1 MMKIRLTFICLLAA
15 ISSLA
20 YSQEWVQQYDSL
32 VTDHFLKKAEFNFEL
47 ADSSIKKAEALAS
60 QNSDEERI
68 FQSFIL
74 EIEYLLGL
82 GVHDFEQVQKK
93 LTAFEQAYFDGLTS
107 RQKAQLKNTYAW
119 YYFDTGNFNS
129 AYENALDGYNY
140 GRLANNEPE
149 IEAGLRIMSYSKKR
163 LGDLTEAIVLGQLA
177 LEYDKENHKNQ
188 TLMNW
193 GVYQAYRELGHID
206 QGLPF
211 LLNSLESAKM
221 DPDPSILSASYTLLS
236 DYYTYLGDFS
246 TSVKYTL
253 EGIELAKSISDTN
266 TFLAT
271 HYQSIG
277 NLYYMTEQYEMSLQ
291 YYQKAYTIDR
301 NLNIREYYLYN
312 LLLSVN
318 ASHIKL
324 KHYQLAKRQLFEIL
338 NYYES
343 INDSALISTVYASLS
358 EVESQQRNYKESK
371 NYIFKALSYLENIKE
386 STHFIPL
393 YRQLLSIPDSLFSAT
408 EKFETAELLL
418 EQTKSI
424 ELYYIDALI
433 LNARLHYQHNS
444 ELAFVYGK
452 QAIQLIESKRGG
464 LQQISAH
471 MFAKYAD
478 FYKSFG
484 FWHATLRNDIKQTF
498 ELFELANSRILL
510 DGLSS
515 THSMK
520 NDTGDLTINLRH
532 EIDSLYNNKDLNL
545 DSVDI
550 NLLIKNL
557 EYDLLE
563 EEQSSMVAKSKPQ
576 VTLQATQ
583 ELLDD
588 ETAILYYGLVQNQVY
603 ILVVKNGETY
613 FFESDIRADYLDN
626 LVTDIN
632 KYRDAIIRK
641 ETESVLS
648 NLAAPLYDA
657 LTKPI
662 ERKLASINNLIIIPD
677 GALAYLPFEALKDS
691 RGYLVEHYS
700 IKYAPSISNLMYLTE
715 RKNSRSNALFSLANS
730 GKRKS
735 TLNDSSG
742 VDFYDTIPFAP
753 LEVDAI
759 SAFFD
764 DVMVVKNGVDVEEK
778 IKQEDLSKYEYLHFA
793 THALVDDYFSDQSGL
808 FLMERHNDKVTSS
821 EDGVLNVREI
831 RNLELNA
838 GLVVLSACNTGT
850 GKIVNGEGIMSI
862 QRAFFIAGASSVIS
876 GLWEINDRSGHEFM
890 KAFYSNMAA
899 EKKKGSTFLNRFWG
913 KGDQDLM
920 GYKARALHQTKLSM
934 LEHPYYNH
942 PVYWASFIITGR

>member
-1 MMKIRLTFICLLAA
+1 MMKIRLVFICLVAA
-15 ISSLA
+15 TSTLA
-20 YSQEWVQQYDSL
+20 YSQEWVQKYDSL
-32 VTDHFLKKAEFNFEL
+32 VADHYLKKAEFNFAL
-47 ADSSIKKAEALAS
+47 ADSSIKKAQALAS

-93 LTAFEQAYFDGLTS
+93 LTAFEQVYFDRLTS
-107 RQKAQLKNTYAW
+107 GQKAKLKNTYAW

-163 LGDLTEAIVLGQLA
+163 QGDLSEAIILGKLA

-193 GVYQAYRELGHID
+193 GVYQAYFELGKTNL
-206 QGLPF
+206 GLPY
-211 LLNSLESAKM
+211 LLNSLKSAKKSEQ
-221 DPDPSILSASYTLLS
+221 PGLLS
-236 DYYTYLGDFS
+236 SSYLMLSYYHIYQGDFS
-246 TSVKYTL
+246 SALKYTF
-253 EGIELAKSISDTN
+253 EGIGLAKSISEN
-266 TFLAT
+266 NALLSP
-271 HYQSIG
+271 HYHSIG
-277 NLYYMTEQYEMSLQ
+277 QVYYMTEQFELALEYFQE
-291 YYQKAYTIDR
+291 AYDNDR
-301 NLNIREYYLYN
+301 ITNVSDAYLYN
-312 LLLSVN
+312 SLLNVSS
-318 ASHIKL
+318 SHIKL
-324 KHYQLAKRQLFEIL
+324 KNFGLAESELVAVL
-338 NYYES
+338 DYYES
-343 INDSALISTVYASLS
+343 IDDSMNIASIYSFLS
-358 EVESQQRNYKESK
+358 EIELQQGNFKKSK
-371 NYIFKALSYLENIKE
+371 NYIFKAFSYLEHVEKSN
-386 STHFIPL
+386 HLIPL
-393 YRQLLSIPDSLFSAT
+393 NYRLLSIPDSLFSAE
-408 EKFETAELLL
+408 EKFKTAKLLL
-418 EQTKSI
+418 DQTKTTDVF
-424 ELYYIDALI
+424 YIDALI

-444 ELAFVYGK
+444 DSAFVYGE
-452 QAIQLIESKRGG
+452 QAIQLIESKRSG

-484 FWHATLRNDIKQTF
+484 FWHASLKNDKERAF

-515 THSMK
+515 THSQK
-520 NDTGDLTINLRH
+520 NDADDLTKNLRH
-532 EIDSLYNNKDLNL
+532 EIDSLYNNQDLNL

-550 NLLIKNL
+550 HLLIKNL

-563 EEQSSMVAKSKPQ
+563 EEQSSMVAKSKPHIA
-576 VTLQATQ
+576 LQATQ
-583 ELLDD
+583 KLLGD
-588 ETAILYYGLVQNQVY
+588 ETAILYYGLVQDQAY
-603 ILVVKNGETY
+603 ILVVKNGETS

-657 LTKPI
+657 LIKPI
-662 ERKLASINNLIIIPD
+662 ERELASINSLIIIPD
-677 GALAYLPFEALKDS
+677 GALAYLPFEALKVN
-691 RGYLVEHYS
+691 RGYLVEQYT
-700 IKYAPSISNLMYLTE
+700 IKYAPSISNLMYLRE
-715 RKNSRSNALFSLANS
+715 RKTSRSNALFSLANS

-742 VDFYDTIPFAP
+742 LDFYDTIPFAP
-753 LEVDAI
+753 LEVEAI

-778 IKQEDLSKYEYLHFA
+778 IKREDLSKYEYLHFA
-793 THALVDDYFSDQSGL
+793 THALLDDYFSDQSGL
-808 FLMERHNDKVTSS
+808 FLMERLNDKVTSS

-899 EKKKGSTFLNRFWG
+899 EKKKGTTFLNRFWG

-942 PVYWASFIITGR
+942 PVYWASFVITGR